1 MKKQSP
7 RFQAPFSFFFFSS
20 SSSPPFSFAAWVF
33 FCFLFRTHKVRAHRS
48 EEREENFL
56 TDGGNLST
64 FLVRNSVFSFSRQHS
79 YFSSFFPS
87 VGTEH

>member
-7 RFQAPFSFFFFSS
+7 RFQAAFSFFFLFFFFFSS
-20 SSSPPFSFAAWVF
+20 FSFAAWVF

-79 YFSSFFPS
+79 YFSFFPS